1 MEKFLALM
9 IFFFWWNSQIYTR
22 QRKNS
27 NKIPIVLCKTQQ
39 KFSGKSTPTHAGEE
53 FFCEKF
59 YSKGIFCNDI
69 HV

>member
-27 NKIPIVLCKTQQ
+27 NKIPIVLAKHN
-39 KFSGKSTPTHAGEE
+39 KNFLEKAHTHMLGRNFLWEILL
-53 FFCEKF
+53 
-59 YSKGIFCNDI
+59 KGNIL
-69 HV
+69 